1 MDGSARR
8 SHTEPRN
15 YLASRRRAEFRNPLA
30 SPNAQNSM
38 IPSAPSRR
46 GVFFLGLRTT
56 GSSRNRASGLLLAL
70 VNMGT
75 EGEATRKMPKRVW
88 VQWGLRDWRSC
99 RCGGSL
105 IIEHVSGPRKH
116 SSRQEQLAMG
126 RTRIAV

>member
-30 SPNAQNSM
+30 SANAQNSM
-38 IPSAPSRR
+38 IPSAPSWR

-75 EGEATRKMPKRVW
+75 EGEATRKMPKTRLGSMGVEGLAVLPVW
-88 VQWGLRDWRSC
+88 
-99 RCGGSL
+99 
-105 IIEHVSGPRKH
+105 
-116 SSRQEQLAMG
+116 RQLDHRAC
-126 RTRIAV
+126 